1 VDLDLAQI
9 RDDVAGDA
17 TGDAHGAHA
26 LAIREPLD
34 VHLFGAVLGE
44 AAEDRC
50 GRVDRVLADPRPRAV
65 RAYAMGADDRT
76 QGAVAAALHLTVR
89 RLSEDREVRG
99 EEIGAIDR

>member
-1 VDLDLAQI
+1 DLDVEALEDTAQMRLGGRCVLVGSEAVVDLDLAQI

-26 LAIREPLD
+26 LAVREPLD

-65 RAYAMGADDRT
+65 RAYAMGADDR
-76 QGAVAAALHLTVR
+76 
-89 RLSEDREVRG
+89 
-99 EEIGAIDR
+99 